1 MARRKTTTKAVT
13 KKSKENPDNLPS
25 TEVMDFEGDSGKG
38 FEGADAQ
45 SFAIPYLTVLQSNS
59 PQCDEDDGKYIDGAK
74 PGMFLNT
81 VTNELFDGK
90 DGVLL
95 CPAMYR
101 RMLVEWVPR
110 DAGGGFRGAHEPSE
124 VDMATL
130 ERDESGRFRMENGNF
145 LADTRYHFVLMV
157 KEDGSLE
164 MLVIS
169 LTSTQIKKSKAW
181 MTMMNTLKLKG
192 KNGLFTPPMAS
203 HLYRATSVG
212 ESNDKGNWKGWS
224 FEKERILTDEEA
236 PIYANAMTFRQMVM
250 DGQAV
255 VTAPPEVDD
264 TDGEDGDTP
273 F

>member
-1 MARRKTTTKAVT
+1 MARAKKTTKAVT
-13 KKSKENPDNLPS
+13 KRSKVNPDNLPS
-25 TEVMDFEGDSGKG
+25 TDVMDF

-45 SFAIPYLTVLQSNS
+45 SYAIPYLVVLQSNS

-90 DGVLL
+90 KGVLL

-110 DAGGGFRGAHEPSE
+110 DAGGGFRGAHEANSIN
-124 VDMATL
+124 MAEL
-130 ERDESGRFRMENGNF
+130 QRDDGGRFVMDNGNF

-157 KEDGSLE
+157 REDRSLE

-169 LTSTQIKKSKAW
+169 LTSTQIKKSKNW

-192 KNGLFTPPMAS
+192 KKGLFTPPMAS

-212 ESNDKGNWKGWS
+212 EQNDKGSWKGWL

-236 PIYANAMTFRQMVM
+236 HVYANAMTFRQMVM

-255 VTAPPEVDD
+255 VTAPPEASDD
-264 TDGEDGDTP
+264 ADDAEGDTP